1 MNTSELTESL
11 NMLNPMYRATKDF
24 INQAKSLT
32 TSGEPAIP
40 ELGETSFDNQLRSLI
55 DSVPITRE

>member
-1 MNTSELTESL
+1 MNANELTEAM
-11 NMLNPMYRATKDF
+11 NMLNPIYRETKGF
-24 INQAKSLT
+24 IDQAKALT
-32 TSGEPAIP
+32 TSGKPAIP

>member
-1 MNTSELTESL
+1 MDAAAISESI
-11 NMLNPMYRATKDF
+11 NMLNPVYRETKGF
-24 INQAKSLT
+24 IDQAKSLT
-32 TSGEPAIP
+32 TSGKPAIP